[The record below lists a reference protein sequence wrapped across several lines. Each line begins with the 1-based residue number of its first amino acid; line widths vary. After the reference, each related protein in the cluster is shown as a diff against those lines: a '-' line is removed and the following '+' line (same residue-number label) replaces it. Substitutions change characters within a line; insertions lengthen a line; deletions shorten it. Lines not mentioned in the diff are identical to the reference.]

1 MENLKDF
8 IDENRRG
15 FEEENLIP
23 GHKNRFLVK
32 IGKTAHVASRPALRM
47 NRAVWAAAAAVLIL
61 LIAVP
66 LFFNDESGLSSQGVS
81 YSQLIKDKS
90 KEITKQA
97 LLLNPSDQNTVLT
110 TLSQL
115 EFESVPF
122 EDQLPDSI
130 SHKEKEDMM
139 ESYYVPKLEGIE
151 RLEKYVAALT
161 KK

>member
-8 IDENRRG
+8 IDENRKG

-23 GHKNRFLVK
+23 GHKERFLHK
-32 IGKTAHVASRPALRM
+32 IGKTGQVASRPVIRM
-47 NRAVWAAAAAVLIL
+47 NRAVWAAAAAILIL
-61 LIAVP
+61 LVAVP
-66 LFFNDESGLSSQGVS
+66 LVVTDESELQSPGVS

-90 KEITKQA
+90 TEITKKA

-110 TLSQL
+110 TLGQL

-130 SHKEKEDMM
+130 SPKEKEELMK
-139 ESYYVPKLEGIE
+139 SYYVPKLEGIE

-161 KK
+161 KI

>member
-8 IDENRRG
+8 IDENRKG

-23 GHKNRFLVK
+23 GHKNRFFVK
-32 IGKTAHVASRPALRM
+32 LNRTGYVANRPAVQM
-47 NRAVWAAAAAVLIL
+47 NWPAWAAAAAIVIFL
-61 LIAVP
+61 LAVP
-66 LFFNDESGLSSQGVS
+66 LFVTDDSKLSSPEVS
-81 YSQLIKDKS
+81 YSQLIKNKS
-90 KEITKQA
+90 EEITKQA

-110 TLSQL
+110 TLGQL

-130 SHKEKEDMM
+130 SPKEKDELMK
-139 ESYYVPKLEGIE
+139 SYYGPKLEGIE

-161 KK
+161 KI